1 MAKKKEKRPNRVSIH
16 YEHLLY
22 DLDLMSNENAG
33 IILKMV
39 VWYAMGDERSLK
51 EIERMKKHID
61 VLPER
66 PWLVSM
72 YRRLFMCIDEDLEQY
87 NEVCE
92 KRRQA
97 VAKREEY
104 KRERLEKSTSNDNKC
119 YQMMSGNS
127 RSSENTIV
135 DSKGKANDNTCNQML
150 TNDIQYNPIQSNT
163 IQSNSS
169 NEDKYMFKEE
179 EEEDARE
186 EKKSEALSLDSF
198 CELWNGAIARAKRK
212 RDVVAMKP
220 VARADLP
227 SDAQERIGKA
237 LRDIRGWLDDQTRQ
251 RIFKACKV
259 RQDASEED
267 LAKWYM
273 LVAMNRLSE
282 ASIKPRDSSFGSF
295 NWFVNYPR
303 RIKKLFDGDIM

>member
-22 DLDLMSNENAG
+22 DLDFMSNENAG

-72 YRRLFMCIDEDLEQY
+72 YRRLFLCIDEDLEQY

-104 KRERLEKSTSNDNKC
+104 KRERLEKSASNDNTC
-119 YQMMSGNS
+119 NQMMSGNS
-127 RSSENTIV
+127 RSSESTII
-135 DSKGKANDNTCNQML
+135 DSKGKTNDNTCNQML
-150 TNDIQYNPIQSNT
+150 SNDIQYNPIQSNP
-163 IQSNSS
+163 IHL
-169 NEDKYMFKEE
+169 KVEE
-179 EEEDARE
+179 EIIISPLPPVRKSRKIFSMRLGEILLG
-186 EKKSEALSLDSF
+186 EKQS
-198 CELWNGAIARAKRK
+198 
-212 RDVVAMKP
+212 V
-220 VARADLP
+220 
-227 SDAQERIGKA
+227 
-237 LRDIRGWLDDQTRQ
+237 
-251 RIFKACKV
+251 
-259 RQDASEED
+259 
-267 LAKWYM
+267 
-273 LVAMNRLSE
+273 
-282 ASIKPRDSSFGSF
+282 
-295 NWFVNYPR
+295 
-303 RIKKLFDGDIM
+303 